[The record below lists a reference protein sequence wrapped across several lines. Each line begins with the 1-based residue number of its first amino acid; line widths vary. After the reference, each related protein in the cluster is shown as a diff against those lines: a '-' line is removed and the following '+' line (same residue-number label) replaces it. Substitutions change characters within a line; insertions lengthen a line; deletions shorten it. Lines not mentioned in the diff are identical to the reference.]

1 MDADANRRTDTRYTL
16 SPLAQ
21 QGASLVILAADG
33 TEEKVRLLD
42 FSRQG
47 LRLEGATPYQT
58 GTALQFRLESHV
70 LGAPWVKFAGQVR
83 WCQPVPDAPA
93 TFQAG
98 VSVDPGAEPG
108 WVDLFAKIFEYLKQ
122 LDSLSGPR

>member
-1 MDADANRRTDTRYTL
+1 MDANPNRRTDTRYTL

-21 QGASLVILAADG
+21 QGASLFILGADG

-47 LRLEGATPYQT
+47 LKLEGTISYQPGAT
-58 GTALQFRLESHV
+58 LQFRLESHV

-83 WCQPVPDAPA
+83 WCQAVPDAPA
-93 TFQAG
+93 TFQVG

>member
-1 MDADANRRTDTRYTL
+1 MDAKHRTDTRYTL

-21 QGASLVILAADG
+21 QGASLAILAPDG

-42 FSRQG
+42 FSHHG
-47 LRLEGATPYQT
+47 LKLEGATSYQAGAT
-58 GTALQFRLESHV
+58 LQFRLESHV
-70 LGAPWVKFAGQVR
+70 LGAPRVKFSGQVR
-83 WCQPVPDAPA
+83 WCQPVPEAPGA
-93 TFQAG
+93 FQAG
-98 VSVDPGAEPG
+98 VSIDPGAEPG

>member
-1 MDADANRRTDTRYTL
+1 MDAKPRTDARYTL

-47 LRLEGATPYQT
+47 LKLEGATSYRT
-58 GTALQFRLESHV
+58 GTALQFRLESQV
-70 LGAPWVKFAGQVR
+70 LGAPRVKFSGQVV
-83 WCQPVPDAPA
+83 QGKHTPLI
-93 TFQAG
+93 
-98 VSVDPGAEPG
+98 SEE
-108 WVDLFAKIFEYLKQ
+108 LFRKVGERL
-122 LDSLSGPR
+122 

>member
-1 MDADANRRTDTRYTL
+1 MDAKHRTDARYTL

-47 LRLEGATPYQT
+47 LKLEGATSYQT
-58 GTALQFRLESHV
+58 GTALQFRLESQV
-70 LGAPWVKFAGQVR
+70 LGAPRVKFSGQVR
-83 WCQPVPDAPA
+83 WCQPVPEAPGR
-93 TFQAG
+93 FQAG
-98 VSVDPGAEPG
+98 VSVNPGAEPR
-108 WVDLFAKIFEYLKQ
+108 WVDLFTKIFEYLKQ
-122 LDSLSGPR
+122 LDSLSGSR

>member
-1 MDADANRRTDTRYTL
+1 MDPKHRSDIRYPL

-42 FSRQG
+42 FSHHG
-47 LRLEGATPYQT
+47 LKLEGASSYRV
-58 GTALQFRLESHV
+58 GAALQFRLESQV
-70 LGAPWVKFAGQVR
+70 LGAPRVKFSGQVR
-83 WCQPVPDAPA
+83 WCQSVPEAPG

-98 VSVDPGAEPG
+98 VSIDPGAEPG